1 MIAGGEGVRVNPEQ
15 RWVPPRGVDVPE
27 PEPPPMYEPATSF
40 KWVIVAAVVL
50 WTLGGAIIFLKLL

>member
-1 MIAGGEGVRVNPEQ
+1 M
-15 RWVPPRGVDVPE
+15 PPWGAEVPE